1 MSKLTL
7 SIDTLR
13 SDQALKL
20 AIESYQPR
28 GFFDY
33 SATRGGTA
41 EFQLAALV
49 VILELYKNE
58 APYKN
63 TNRKFKPPRLPTTAI
78 RADRGMSMAAQGMQ
92 QYRTPMRRQKVV
104 SKLPLFQ
111 FKTLAIA
118 LQTKE

>member
-58 APYKN
+58 APYKT
-63 TNRKFKPPRLPTTAI
+63 TNRKFKPPRLPTASI

-92 QYRTPMRRQKVV
+92 QNIKY
-104 SKLPLFQ
+104 
-111 FKTLAIA
+111 
-118 LQTKE
+118 

>member
-7 SIDTLR
+7 SLDTLR

-28 GFFDY
+28 GFFDF

-58 APYKN
+58 APYN
-63 TNRKFKPPRLPTTAI
+63 NANRQYKPPRGPAA
-78 RADRGMSMAAQGMQ
+78 RVDRGMSMATQGRNRSN
-92 QYRTPMRRQKVV
+92 YFNSTYI
-104 SKLPLFQ
+104 S
-111 FKTLAIA
+111 
-118 LQTKE
+118 